1 MIDLITRHHLVLDD
15 VEGFPHRVRTR
26 WEGAVRISSNGE
38 ATVRGK
44 QTEIAVFAESGE
56 VEQIVFSQETSEAT
70 IHHGLSLS
78 SLSLEELQAAA
89 VWVGV
94 DTSASTKAGLISAIN
109 NHLSGD

>member
-1 MIDLITRHHLVLDD
+1 MNLITRLHMELDD
-15 VEGFPHRVRTR
+15 VEGFPSRVRTR
-26 WEGAVRISSNGE
+26 WEGAVRITSNGA

-78 SLSLEELQAAA
+78 DLSLEELQAAVSWA
-89 VWVGV
+89 DV

-109 NHLSGD
+109 NHLNGD